1 MTQEEYKRLN
11 DYLNDL
17 FLEFQKKNK
26 IFVDNLIPIWN
37 LSIIIN
43 NYFKNNIETFQIKSK
58 SNHLTFDDVYLL
70 AREIIEKISPRY
82 LDEYDELI
90 KSGALNFNFNLK
102 GNSEFSF
109 NYYNE
114 IVNRKLINVSRKF
127 NYTDVVFLIHE
138 FFHYTQVKMNKK
150 KSYNFEFFTEFIA
163 IYFETIAKRYLIEEK
178 NVLKDELIINNRVE
192 SLYRNNIK
200 LYQYITVLVAYEYLG
215 NINEYTEE
223 DLKNILGIRDSGF
236 QKECLQTLNKLDSFK
251 KNKSAVTLFNQNY
264 RYVVGTI
271 LAYYALEHSKL
282 EDMVELNDKINTEYA
297 ELSVQEVLNKVGI
310 PLNQNMV
317 LESLDIIKKSISDP
331 VLGKTK

>member
-331 VLGKTK
+331 VLRKTK

>member
-11 DYLNDL
+11 DYLNDV

-26 IFVDNLIPIWN
+26 IFVDNLIPILG
-37 LSIIIN
+37 LSTIIN
-43 NYFKNNIETFQIKSK
+43 DYFKNNIETFQIKSK
-58 SNHLTFDDVYLL
+58 SNHLTFEDVYLL

-82 LDEYDELI
+82 LGEYDELI
-90 KSGALNFNFNLK
+90 KSGALNFNFNSK
-102 GNSEFSF
+102 GYSEFSF
-109 NYYNE
+109 NRYNE
-114 IVNRKLINVSRKF
+114 IVNKKLINISREF
-127 NYTDVVFLIHE
+127 NYDDVVSLIHE

-150 KSYNFEFFTEFIA
+150 ISYNFDFFTEFIA

-178 NVLKDELIINNRVE
+178 NISKDELIINNRVE

-215 NINEYTEE
+215 NINENTEE
-223 DLKNILGIRDSGF
+223 DLRNILRIRDPSF

-251 KNKSAVTLFNQNY
+251 KNKPVVNLFNQNY
-264 RYVVGTI
+264 RYVVGII

-297 ELSVQEVLNKVGI
+297 ELSAQEVLNKVGI

-331 VLGKTK
+331 VLRKTK

>member
-11 DYLNDL
+11 DYLNDV
-17 FLEFQKKNK
+17 FLGFQKKNK
-26 IFVDNLIPIWN
+26 IFVDNLIPILG
-37 LSIIIN
+37 LSTIIN
-43 NYFKNNIETFQIKSK
+43 DYFKNNIKSFQIKSK
-58 SNHLTFDDVYLL
+58 SNHLTFEDVYLL

-82 LDEYDELI
+82 LGEYDELI
-90 KSGALNFNFNLK
+90 KSGALNFNFNSK
-102 GNSEFSF
+102 GYSEFSF
-109 NYYNE
+109 NRYNE
-114 IVNRKLINVSRKF
+114 IVNKKLINISREF
-127 NYTDVVFLIHE
+127 NYDDVVSLIHE

-150 KSYNFEFFTEFIA
+150 ISYNFDFFTEFIA

-178 NVLKDELIINNRVE
+178 NISKDELIINNRVE

-215 NINEYTEE
+215 NINENTEE
-223 DLKNILGIRDSGF
+223 DLRNILRIRDPSF
-236 QKECLQTLNKLDSFK
+236 QKECLQTLNKLDSLK
-251 KNKSAVTLFNQNY
+251 KNKPVVNLFNQNY
-264 RYVVGTI
+264 RYVVGII

-317 LESLDIIKKSISDP
+317 LESLDIIKNSISDP
-331 VLGKTK
+331 VLRKKK

>member
-90 KSGALNFNFNLK
+90 KSGALNFNFNSK

-114 IVNRKLINVSRKF
+114 IVNRKLINVSREF

-150 KSYNFEFFTEFIA
+150 ISYNFEFFTEFIA

-178 NVLKDELIINNRVE
+178 NISKDELIINNRVE

-215 NINEYTEE
+215 NINENTEE
-223 DLKNILGIRDSGF
+223 DLRNILRIRDPSF
-236 QKECLQTLNKLDSFK
+236 QKECLQTLNKLDSLK

-331 VLGKTK
+331 VLRKTK

>member
-11 DYLNDL
+11 DYLNDV

-26 IFVDNLIPIWN
+26 IFVDNLIPILG
-37 LSIIIN
+37 LSTIIN
-43 NYFKNNIETFQIKSK
+43 DYFKNNIETFQIKSK
-58 SNHLTFDDVYLL
+58 SNHLTFEDVYLL

-82 LDEYDELI
+82 LGEYDELI
-90 KSGALNFNFNLK
+90 KSGTLNFNFNSK
-102 GNSEFSF
+102 GYSEFSF
-109 NYYNE
+109 NRYNE
-114 IVNRKLINVSRKF
+114 IVNKKLINISREF
-127 NYTDVVFLIHE
+127 NYYDVVSLIHE

-150 KSYNFEFFTEFIA
+150 ISYNFYFFTEFIA

-178 NVLKDELIINNRVE
+178 NISKDELIINNRVE

-215 NINEYTEE
+215 NINENTEE
-223 DLKNILGIRDSGF
+223 DLRNILRIRDPSF
-236 QKECLQTLNKLDSFK
+236 QKECLQTLNKLDSLK
-251 KNKSAVTLFNQNY
+251 KNKPVVNLFNQNY
-264 RYVVGTI
+264 RYVVGII

-297 ELSVQEVLNKVGI
+297 ELSAQEVLNKVGI

-317 LESLDIIKKSISDP
+317 LESLDIIKNSISDP
-331 VLGKTK
+331 VLRKKK

>member
-1 MTQEEYKRLN
+1 M
-11 DYLNDL
+11 
-17 FLEFQKKNK
+17 
-26 IFVDNLIPIWN
+26 
-37 LSIIIN
+37 
-43 NYFKNNIETFQIKSK
+43 
-58 SNHLTFDDVYLL
+58 
-70 AREIIEKISPRY
+70 
-82 LDEYDELI
+82 DEYDELI
-90 KSGALNFNFNLK
+90 KSGALNFNFNSK

-114 IVNRKLINVSRKF
+114 IVNRKLINVSREF

-150 KSYNFEFFTEFIA
+150 ISYNFEFFTEFIA

>member
-11 DYLNDL
+11 DYLNDV

-26 IFVDNLIPIWN
+26 IFVDNLIPIWG
-37 LSIIIN
+37 LSTIIN
-43 NYFKNNIETFQIKSK
+43 DYFKNNIETFQIKSK
-58 SNHLTFDDVYLL
+58 SNHLTFEDVYLL

-82 LDEYDELI
+82 LGEYDELI
-90 KSGALNFNFNLK
+90 KSGALNFNFNSK
-102 GNSEFSF
+102 GYSEFSF
-109 NYYNE
+109 NRYNE
-114 IVNRKLINVSRKF
+114 IVNKKLINISREF
-127 NYTDVVFLIHE
+127 NYDDVVSLIHE

-150 KSYNFEFFTEFIA
+150 ISYNFDFFTEFIA

-178 NVLKDELIINNRVE
+178 NISKDELIINNRVE

-215 NINEYTEE
+215 NINENTEE
-223 DLKNILGIRDSGF
+223 DLRNILRIRDPSF

-251 KNKSAVTLFNQNY
+251 KNKPVVNLFNQNY
-264 RYVVGTI
+264 RYVVGII

-297 ELSVQEVLNKVGI
+297 ELSAQEVLNKVGI

-331 VLGKTK
+331 VLRKTK

>member
-43 NYFKNNIETFQIKSK
+43 NETFQIKSK

-331 VLGKTK
+331 VLRKTK

>member
-11 DYLNDL
+11 NYLNDV

-43 NYFKNNIETFQIKSK
+43 DYFKNNIESFQANSIT
-58 SNHLTFDDVYLL
+58 NHLTFEDVYLL
-70 AREIIEKISPRY
+70 AREIVEKFYPRY
-82 LDEYDELI
+82 LKEYDELI
-90 KSGALNFNFNLK
+90 KSGALNFNFTSN
-102 GNSEFSF
+102 GGSIFRVNR
-109 NYYNE
+109 YNE

-127 NYTDVVFLIHE
+127 NYDDVLFLIHE
-138 FFHYTQVKMNKK
+138 FSHYTQTKMNKK
-150 KSYNFEFFTEFIA
+150 TSYNFEFFTEFIA
-163 IYFETIAKRYLIEEK
+163 IYFETIAKRYLMEEK
-178 NVLKDELIINNRVE
+178 NVPKDEITINSRVK
-192 SLYRNNIK
+192 SFNQSNKK
-200 LYQYITVLVAYEYLG
+200 LNQYISILVAYEYLG
-215 NINEYTEE
+215 NINKHIE
-223 DLKNILGIRDSGF
+223 DELSDILGIKDNNF
-236 QKECLQTLNKLDSFK
+236 QEECLQILKKLDSLK
-251 KNKSAVTLFNQNY
+251 KNQPVVTLFNQNY
-264 RYVVGTI
+264 RYVVSTI

-331 VLGKTK
+331 VLRKTK